1 VPARAGLSR
10 LRGLAPAS
18 PVLRYESR
26 EPARLIRLAI
36 KKLGRFERVGHG
48 ITGGRTG
55 QSNSRG
61 VGWEY
66 VHIAIDD
73 ASRLAFT
80 GIHPDGKAPSAIACL
95 RAAAAW
101 YQRLG
106 ITVARVMTDNGSCD
120 TSRAFAA
127 ACKDLKLKHIR
138 TRPCTPKTNGKAERF
153 IRTALREWAYAQA
166 CDTSDQRKPH
176 LPSWTHMD
184 NWHRPHG
191 SLNSRPQISR
201 LDLPMYNLLRF
212 HS

>member
-10 LRGLAPAS
+10 LRDLAPPS
-18 PVLRYESR
+18 PVVRYEYR
-26 EPARLIRLAI
+26 EPAGPIRLAI
-36 KKLGRFERVGHG
+36 KKLGRFERVDRRIAGD
-48 ITGGRTG
+48 RTG

-61 VGWEY
+61 VGREY

-80 GIHPDGKAPSAIACL
+80 DIHPDEKAPSAIACL
-95 RAAAAW
+95 RAAVAW
-101 YQRLG
+101 HQGLG

-138 TRPCTPKTNGKAERF
+138 TRPYTPKTNGKAERF
-153 IRTALREWAYAQA
+153 IQTALRQWACAQA

-176 LPSWTHMD
+176 LPAWTHMD

-201 LDLPMYNLLRF
+201 LGLNKDNLLRF
-212 HS
+212 HI